1 MTLAVDLKHSFCF
14 LLFLFLVSCTGDPKV
29 FNFKGDAF
37 GTFYDVKVITS
48 EDKVEDIKLKIKDAI
63 NVMND
68 CCSTYLT
75 NSLVSSKRDNRSIET
90 FSDESRN
97 IFNKVIDLSTSANR
111 MTEGFILFDNFDY
124 FNAVAKGYAVDL
136 ISNKFLNLNQRNFF
150 INIGG
155 EIRVQGQKINK
166 FWKIGIEYPVENKKE
181 IFKVIEPKQ
190 NMSIATSGNYKN
202 PGHIVGLE
210 SKPLEENILS
220 VSVIDIESTGAA
232 DALATGLYAL
242 NDMTFIQEKLDKF
255 DIPAFIIFKN
265 KNNEILSFESIKWKE
280 LLQ

>member
-1 MTLAVDLKHSFCF
+1 MIRRPPRSTPVISSAAS
-14 LLFLFLVSCTGDPKV
+14 
-29 FNFKGDAF
+29 
-37 GTFYDVKVITS
+37 DV
-48 EDKVEDIKLKIKDAI
+48 
-63 NVMND
+63 
-68 CCSTYLT
+68 Y
-75 NSLVSSKRDNRSIET
+75 KR
-90 FSDESRN
+90 
-97 IFNKVIDLSTSANR
+97 
-111 MTEGFILFDNFDY
+111 
-124 FNAVAKGYAVDL
+124 
-136 ISNKFLNLNQRNFF
+136 
-150 INIGG
+150 
-155 EIRVQGQKINK
+155 
-166 FWKIGIEYPVENKKE
+166 
-181 IFKVIEPKQ
+181 Q

-242 NDMTFIQEKLDKF
+242 NDMTIIQEKLDKF